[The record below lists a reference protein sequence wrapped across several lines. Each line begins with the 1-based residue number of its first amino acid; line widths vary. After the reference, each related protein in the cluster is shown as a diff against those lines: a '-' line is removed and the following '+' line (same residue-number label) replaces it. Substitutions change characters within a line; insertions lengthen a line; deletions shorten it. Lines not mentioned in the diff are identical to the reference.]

1 MKNVISSSFIAILFI
16 SSFLFSQEKVP
27 NDAKVR
33 DGILIHISSGPE
45 NTHKVVMALKMATI
59 MAMDK
64 DVLVYFDIKGI
75 EVVLKDAKDITH
87 PTFPSAQESIK
98 LLLEKGINIYA
109 CPSCL
114 KAAGKSGADLM
125 TGIQI
130 ANKDRF
136 FDFTKGRIITLD
148 Y

>member
-1 MKNVISSSFIAILFI
+1 
-16 SSFLFSQEKVP
+16 
-27 NDAKVR
+27 
-33 DGILIHISSGPE
+33 
-45 NTHKVVMALKMATI
+45 
-59 MAMDK
+59 
-64 DVLVYFDIKGI
+64 
-75 EVVLKDAKDITH
+75 VVLKDANDITH

-125 TGIQI
+125 TGIQV

-136 FDFTKGRIITLD
+136 FDFTKGRILTLD